1 MECSMPGSPVT
12 HHRQSLPMFM
22 STELVI
28 HLLPPSS
35 PFASVFPSNKIFSR
49 ESALHIRWPKYW
61 SFSCSISPSNEYSG
75 LISFRTDC
83 FDLLEVQ
90 GTQEYS
96 PRPQFKGID
105 SSAFSLLYGLTLTS
119 IHDYWKNH
127 SFDCKDLGCQNDA
140 SAF

>member
-1 MECSMPGSPVT
+1 M
-12 HHRQSLPMFM
+12 
-22 STELVI
+22 
-28 HLLPPSS
+28 
-35 PFASVFPSNKIFSR
+35 
-49 ESALHIRWPKYW
+49 
-61 SFSCSISPSNEYSG
+61 SPSNEYSG